1 MGLFDA
7 LAKAA
12 GISPKAKKLAAAGAG
27 GNKGEERPAPA
38 SRPYAYKKIMAD
50 DEARSCVKDVKA
62 WLDQSF
68 RIVCDGGDEDQAFAI
83 EKAMAGIFGDLIDF
97 ATDAYFYGY
106 NACEIV
112 YSIDEETGLI
122 LPSRAIN
129 QIDALGKFTIGADG
143 EPMIS
148 DGQNKQPLDKQKWLF
163 MTCGATAGSPYG
175 RMDLMPLLRIAQAK
189 ESNLLRHNDF
199 MQSYA
204 RPLIFAEVESGGGAP
219 DDVGR
224 AIEKVAKQI
233 DAARYGGVVV
243 FPTGSTA
250 RLEAN
255 PSDGQAFLDL
265 DAQLRAAIQKYIVGK
280 TKLDAL
286 DKGSYAAQREE
297 QKTTEA
303 RMGAHRKNLQ
313 RAAQAVVDM
322 IVGVN
327 DEYGRGVKRGGG
339 VWFEFVEQSEDSG
352 SRAERDLKIAQ
363 AMSAASP
370 IRYTKQYLMD
380 AYGFEEAH
388 LEEAAPEPAP
398 ASSGGAADKAAQ
410 GSADAKAGGKG
421 KSENSREPQAKA
433 VAEGLEKLSAPTGMY
448 ELGKGSGDGVFDSGP
463 PLDLNDP
470 TRAAEY
476 CAFALAQS
484 AMEARDV
491 NRIAQLAD
499 ESPDAASFVAALDK
513 MGAESLAGQ
522 AGEFAEIAALMRARC
537 QADGLN
543 GADWE
548 S

>member
-7 LAKAA
+7 LARAA
-12 GISPKAKKLAAAGAG
+12 GISPKAKKLAVAGGAG

-286 DKGSYAAQREE
+286 DKGSYAAQKEE

-322 IVGVN
+322 IVAVN

-363 AMSAASP
+363 AVSMDSP

-380 AYGFEEAH
+380 AYGFEDAH
-388 LEEAAPEPAP
+388 LEEAAPEP
-398 ASSGGAADKAAQ
+398 SGESPKAAQ
-410 GSADAKAGGKG
+410 GAREDDGQGKG
-421 KSENSREPQAKA
+421 KGKAENVRAPQAKA
-433 VAEGLEKLSAPTGMY
+433 VAEGLEKLAAPIGLY
-448 ELGKGSGDGVFDSGP
+448 EQGDGSGGGVFDSGP
-463 PLDLNDP
+463 PLDLSDP

-491 NRIAQLAD
+491 NRIAQIAD
-499 ESPDAASFVAALDK
+499 ESPDAASFIAALDK